1 MSRGFFNLEN
11 PVFMRVFSVFGI
23 TPARW
28 CRWKKF
34 PKPIVLSE
42 FGGFA
47 HSVPGHIYNPDKTY
61 GYGTCK
67 SAEELDKKLRELY
80 EKHVIPQVKN
90 GLCAAIYTQ
99 VSDVEDEINGLVTYD
114 RKVIKAK
121 KETMLKISHAL
132 QREM

>member
-1 MSRGFFNLEN
+1 MKR
-11 PVFMRVFSVFGI
+11 
-23 TPARW
+23 
-28 CRWKKF
+28 F

-47 HSVPGHIYNPDKTY
+47 HSVAGHIYNLDKTY

-67 SAEELDKKLRELY
+67 TREELDKKMLALY

-90 GLCAAIYTQ
+90 GLCASIYTQ

-114 RKVIKAK
+114 RKVTKVR
-121 KETMLKISHAL
+121 KETMCRISQAL
-132 QREM
+132 QKEME